1 MKELYTHLFTD
12 KELAEDSVEL
22 QATSDD
28 IFLTMVNVMTDYEN
42 ANTVSIRPADAVI
55 LGTLL
60 IRYGTD
66 AL

>member
-1 MKELYTHLFTD
+1 MKGLYTHLFTD
-12 KELAEDSVEL
+12 KELAENSVEL

-42 ANTVSIRPADAVI
+42 ATTVSIRPADAVI

>member
-42 ANTVSIRPADAVI
+42 ATTVSIRPADAVI